1 MTEAQQLLTQL
12 IESFN
17 GQEIEG
23 IGEPEELPNGN
34 IAVSFQDGNNVF
46 LAEINPETGEITY

>member
-1 MTEAQQLLTQL
+1 MTEAQQYLVQL

-34 IAVSFQDGNNVF
+34 IAVSFQDGNDVF
-46 LAEINPETGEITY
+46 TAEINPEPGGITY